1 MTEILI
7 IENSNIEM
15 SIIFLLER
23 IKKIETKINERIVCG
38 ASSFI
43 NFKTLVTPICL
54 FKYLNSCEST
64 FKECKNTK

>member
-15 SIIFLLER
+15 SIMFLLER
-23 IKKIETKINERIVCG
+23 ITKIETKINERIVCG

-43 NFKTLVTPICL
+43 NFKILVTPICL
-54 FKYLNSCEST
+54 FKYLNSCERT